1 MLIRIGLLLVL
12 ALFGLAPVTVGAA
25 VPATQPTADL
35 APTADQG
42 RAALWATRFLT
53 RFHYKRVPLDD
64 AMSARILDRFLKSL
78 DGEKLYFL
86 QSDIDRFAAYRDGLD
101 DAIFT
106 QELAPPF
113 AIYKQFLTRLDQ
125 RTNYAR
131 ELIGKGFDFDV
142 AETWNFD
149 REHADWAR
157 ASGELD
163 ALWRLRIKNDWLR
176 LRLAGKPEAAIRETL
191 DKRYRSQRDR
201 AQDIDSDDVF
211 QSFMNAYTE
220 EIEPH
225 TNYFSPRT
233 AENFNIQ
240 MRLSLEGIGA
250 ILGREDDYTLVRQV
264 VKGGPADKSG
274 KLKAGDRIVGVGQG
288 RDGPITEVIGWRV
301 DDVVDK
307 IRGKKGS
314 VVRLDVLPAEAS
326 DDAKPST
333 LVLVREKIK
342 LEDQAARSTVIENPE
357 QNHRI
362 GVITLP
368 TFYHD
373 FEAHRR
379 GDADFR
385 SSTRD
390 VARLIDELKAKKIDG
405 LVIDLR
411 GNGGGSLT
419 EATDLSGL
427 FIRKGPVVQVRDS
440 QGRVEVEADED
451 PDIRWGGP
459 LAVLINR
466 ESASASEIF
475 AAAMQDYGRALI
487 IGETSFGKGTVQ
499 NLLDLDSGAQ
509 NDTPKFGQLKMT
521 IAQFFRIDGGSTQ
534 HRGVVPDVAFPE
546 TWDHK
551 DFGESALDNSLPW
564 TRIQSAEYSRS
575 GDLHELLPE
584 LVARHE
590 ARAAKDREFGWWLE
604 DLTDYRKQREQKSLS
619 LLESDRRAE
628 RAQRDQRRELRKQA
642 RIAAGLDEKPAD
654 GAVDD
659 GLQADERPLDA
670 TGNVANDEQDAK
682 PDFLLREA
690 AHILADAI
698 DLVRTDRR
706 LAERVR
712 SIDTSLAP

>member
-1 MLIRIGLLLVL
+1 MSIRIALFL
-12 ALFGLAPVTVGAA
+12 ALSLGWVAPTLATT
-25 VPATQPTADL
+25 AT
-35 APTADQG
+35 APTAKPLPVLVPSEDQG

-64 AMSARILDRFLKSL
+64 AMSARILDRFLKAL
-78 DGEKLYFL
+78 DGEKLFFL
-86 QSDIDRFAAYRDGLD
+86 QSDIDTFAAYRNGLD
-101 DAIFT
+101 DAIFS
-106 QELAPPF
+106 QDLKPPF
-113 AIYKQFLTRLDQ
+113 AIYQQFLVRLDE
-125 RTNYAR
+125 RTNYSRGLLA
-131 ELIGKGFDFDV
+131 KGFDFDL
-142 AETWNFD
+142 AETWSFD
-149 REHADWAR
+149 REHAAWA
-157 ASGELD
+157 ASTGELD
-163 ALWRLRIKNDWLR
+163 DLWRQRVKNDWLR
-176 LRLAGKPEAAIRETL
+176 LKLAGKDEQSIRKTL
-191 DKRYRSQRDR
+191 DKRYRGLHDR
-201 AQDIDSDDVF
+201 ASDVDGDDVF

-250 ILGREDDYTLVRQV
+250 VLQREDDYTMVRQV

-274 KLKAGDRIVGVGQG
+274 KIKVGDRIVGVGQG
-288 RDGPITEVIGWRV
+288 TNGPIAEVIGWRV

-314 VVRLDVLPAEAS
+314 VVRLDVLPGDAG
-326 DDAKPST
+326 DDAKPTT
-333 LVLVREKIK
+333 LTLVRERIK
-342 LEDQAARSTVIENPE
+342 LEDQAAKSSLIESPD
-357 QNHRI
+357 QQHRI

-373 FEAHRR
+373 FEAARR
-379 GDADFR
+379 GDADSR

-390 VARLIDELKAKKIDG
+390 VARLIGELKTQKIAG

-427 FIRKGPVVQVRDS
+427 FIAKGPVVQVRDA
-440 QGRVEVEADED
+440 QGRVEVEADQD
-451 PDIRWGGP
+451 PGIAWNGP

-509 NDTPKFGQLKMT
+509 NETPRFGQLKMT

-534 HRGVVPDVAFPE
+534 HRGVVPDVAFPA
-546 TWDHK
+546 TWDPK

-564 TRIQSAEYSRS
+564 TKIKPADYRPS

-590 ARAAKDREFGWWLE
+590 TRVAKDKEFGWWLE
-604 DLTDYRKQREQKSLS
+604 DLADYRKQREQKSLS
-619 LLESDRRAE
+619 LREAERRAE
-628 RAQRDQRRELRKQA
+628 REQNDRKREQRKQA
-642 RIAAGLDEKPAD
+642 RIDAGLDEKPIDATP
-654 GAVDD
+654 DD
-659 GLQADERPLDA
+659 GLQANERPLTASED
-670 TGNVANDEQDAK
+670 DEKKDDK
-682 PDFLLREA
+682 PDFLLKEA
-690 AHILADAI
+690 AHVLADAI

-706 LAERVR
+706 LAERVK